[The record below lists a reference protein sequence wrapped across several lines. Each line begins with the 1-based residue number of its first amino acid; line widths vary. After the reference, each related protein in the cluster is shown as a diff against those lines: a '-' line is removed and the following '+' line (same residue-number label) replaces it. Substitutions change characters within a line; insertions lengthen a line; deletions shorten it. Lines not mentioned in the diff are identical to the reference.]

1 MKFHRL
7 KYRRRDVSSN
17 RYFRE
22 ISGVRQEP
30 SSRSVN
36 TTALLKAKPMQE
48 HPRAQ
53 RQLLQHAAETRNV
66 FRMEGDSIAY
76 FWALEAESAIAYDTL
91 VLHWRDFTR
100 ALLNE
105 STATRLLL
113 CASATE

>member
-1 MKFHRL
+1 MKFQRL

-22 ISGVRQEP
+22 VSGVRQEA
-30 SSRSVN
+30 SSKSVN
-36 TTALLKAKPMQE
+36 TTALPKAKSIQE
-48 HPRAQ
+48 SPRVQ
-53 RQLLQHAAETRNV
+53 PQLLKRAAETRNLI
-66 FRMEGDSIAY
+66 RMEGDSIAY

-105 STATRLLL
+105 STASRLLL
-113 CASATE
+113 CASVTE